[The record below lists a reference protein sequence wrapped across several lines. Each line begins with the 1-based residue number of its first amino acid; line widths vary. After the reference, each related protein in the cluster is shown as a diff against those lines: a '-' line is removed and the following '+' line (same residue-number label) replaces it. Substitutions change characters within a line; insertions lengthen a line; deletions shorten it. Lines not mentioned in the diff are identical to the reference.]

1 MIANTPLIGQLSP
14 SEFSHRLTGKG
25 LGLRMGP
32 FDVLIR
38 ARARALAGVLQSLYA
53 HYPVTEGDH
62 ARSFHVRL
70 DDHTQWL
77 PRPRRVVR
85 FMVDGRAPHE
95 DMPAYQALP
104 VLEWGINLVVALRY
118 HCFLMLHAG
127 VVEKNGLALVLPA
140 EPGSGKTTLS
150 AALASRGWRLLSDEF
165 GLLRP
170 GTTDFIPLPRLMP
183 VKNEAIDVLTRFA
196 PQAHWGPVIENTRKG
211 TIRHLRPSST
221 CIERAQQAARARWV
235 VFPRW
240 QRNAALNL
248 QPVTRTDGFMQVATN
263 AFNYEM
269 LGHAGFATVRS
280 LIESVSCYRLEYGD
294 LEEAVAALNRLAEE
308 DAR

>member
-1 MIANTPLIGQLSP
+1 MIAKPRLVGELSP
-14 SEFSHRLTGKG
+14 AEFERCLTDAG
-25 LGLRMGP
+25 LGLRLGP

-38 ARARALAGVLQSLYA
+38 ARARALEGVLQSLYA
-53 HYPVTEGDH
+53 NYPLTEGDH

-70 DDHTQWL
+70 DDRTQWL
-77 PRPRRVVR
+77 PKPRRVVR

-127 VVEKNGLALVLPA
+127 VVEKNGFALVLPA

-150 AALASRGWRLLSDEF
+150 AALVSRGWRLLSDEF

-183 VKNEAIDVLTRFA
+183 VKNEAIDVITRFA
-196 PQAHWGPVIENTRKG
+196 PQVHWGPVIENTRKG
-211 TIRHLRPSST
+211 TIRHLRPSLS
-221 CIERAQQAARARWV
+221 CIERAHQTARARWV

-240 QRNAALNL
+240 QRNAALTL
-248 QPVTRTDGFMQVATN
+248 QPVSHTEGFMQVATN

-269 LGHAGFATVRS
+269 LGHAGFTTVRS
-280 LIESVSCYRLEYGD
+280 LIDSVSCHRLEYGE
-294 LEEAVAALNRLAEE
+294 LEEAVSALNRLADE
-308 DAR
+308 DAG